1 MRQIWKWILGGVGG
15 LVILALLIVGGYA
28 VYLLVQ
34 YERIPDG
41 QMLTVEDSPAETL
54 EAGQTYTALTW
65 NVGFG
70 AYSHDFSF
78 FMDSGTM
85 LDGTRVQGTGSRAES
100 RTVVETNVGG
110 AAKTLSDLQPDLI
123 LLQEVD
129 EPSDR
134 SHDVDMRQWLTDTF
148 PEYGAVYASNF
159 HSAYLFYP
167 VLNPHG
173 QVNSGILTLSAYAV
187 DEAVRRSYPVD
198 ESFPTKFFDLD
209 RCFSV
214 ERLPVA
220 NGRELILINSHMS
233 AYDEGGVVRAAQME
247 MLCQVLSEEAGK
259 GNYIIVGG
267 DFNHALCGTEEAFA
281 SQQKVPEW
289 VYPFDESLLPEGFSV
304 VRAENLTEVATCR
317 STDLPYEK
325 EVNYTTVLDGF
336 IVSDNVKAVAENL
349 DTDFLYSD
357 HNPVLLTFT
366 LE

>member
-1 MRQIWKWILGGVGG
+1 MRRAWKWVIRGVLG
-15 LVILALLIVGGYA
+15 LVAMALLMVGGYA

-41 QMLTVEDSPAETL
+41 QTLTVERPQTAQL
-54 EAGQTYTALTW
+54 KLGQTYTALTW

-70 AYSHDFSF
+70 AYSHEFSF

-85 LDGTRVQGTGSRAES
+85 LDGTKVQGTGSRAES
-100 RTVVETNVGG
+100 RTVVEKNTGG
-110 AAKTLSDLQPDLI
+110 AADAIAALEPDMI

-134 SHDVDMRQWLTDTF
+134 SHDVDQRAWFTDAF
-148 PEYGAVYASNF
+148 PDYSAVYASNF

-167 VLNPHG
+167 VLEPHG
-173 QVNSGILTLSAYAV
+173 QVNSGILTLNSFSV
-187 DEAVRRSYPVD
+187 SGAVRRSYPVD

-220 NGRELILINSHMS
+220 GDKELVLINSHMS
-233 AYDEGGVVRAAQME
+233 AYDEGGVIRAAQME
-247 MLCQVLSEEAGK
+247 MLCSVLSEEARK
-259 GNYIIVGG
+259 GNYVIVGG
-267 DFNHALCGTEEAFA
+267 DFNHALCGTEEAFP
-281 SQQKVPEW
+281 SEQQVPEW
-289 VYPFDESLLPEGFSV
+289 VYPFDESLLPDGFSV

-317 STDLPYEK
+317 STDIPYEK
-325 EVNYTTVLDGF
+325 GVNYTTVLDGF
-336 IVSDNVKAVAENL
+336 IVSDNVRASAKNI
-349 DTDFLYSD
+349 DTDFQYSD